1 MLRQFLTRR
10 ELSTVEPLNK
20 DTFGTSAS
28 LLSLVKSLSSFRGE
42 FLLSVYL

>member
-1 MLRQFLTRR
+1 MLCQFLTRR

-28 LLSLVKSLSSFRGE
+28 LLSLVKRLYILYMQVDYR
-42 FLLSVYL
+42 